1 MKVDSIDPLAVLEH
15 GKSTGSTS
23 AVATAPVGQAPA
35 VEVSGP
41 DGTVSVSAPLQGT
54 IVSLDISEGD
64 EVHVGQQLLIMESM
78 KMEHVISAETSGI
91 IRQLTVGQGDAV
103 FEGHPLAFIEET
115 EVAVTAVEQATALDL
130 DYIRPDLAEIV
141 ERHELGMD
149 AARPEAVARRRKT
162 GQRTARE
169 NVYDICDPDSYVEY
183 GAYGHCGPAAA
194 SRSLDDLVRRTPADG
209 MLAGVGSVNG
219 ALFDEK
225 AAQCIVISYDY
236 TVLAGTQGF
245 KNHYKKDRMF
255 ELAERWKLPVV
266 FFAEGGGGRP
276 GDTDWSS
283 PSGLDVPAFY
293 LWGKLSGMVPLV
305 GITSGRCF
313 AGNAVILGLL

>member
-1 MKVDSIDPLAVLEH
+1 M
-15 GKSTGSTS
+15 
-23 AVATAPVGQAPA
+23 APVGQAP
-35 VEVSGP
+35 EVSGP
-41 DGTVSVSAPLQGT
+41 DGTVAVPAPLQGT
-54 IVSLDISEGD
+54 IVSLAVSEGD
-64 EVHVGQQLLIMESM
+64 EVHVGQPLLIMESM

-115 EVAVTAVEQATALDL
+115 EVEVTAVEQATDLDL

-169 NVYDICDPDSYVEY
+169 NIYDMCDPDSYVEY
-183 GAYGHCGPAAA
+183 GPMVIAAQRQRRA
-194 SRSLDDLVRRTPADG
+194 LDDLVRRTPADG
-209 MLAGVGSVNG
+209 MIAGVGRVNG
-219 ALFDEK
+219 DLFDEK

-255 ELAERWKLPVV
+255 ELAERWQASGCLLCRRWRRSSGRHRLVESLRVGCAGLLPVGQAQRHGAPGRHYLRPV
-266 FFAEGGGGRP
+266 FCRQC
-276 GDTDWSS
+276 GD
-283 PSGLDVPAFY
+283 SGL
-293 LWGKLSGMVPLV
+293 L
-305 GITSGRCF
+305 RCDYCDRRIEYRH
-313 AGNAVILGLL
+313 GWPGHD